1 MSLRFSPADWAIV
14 LGGSSGLGLASA
26 KKLARHGM
34 NIALVHRDRRGAMSR
49 IEAELADIR
58 ATGVALHTF
67 NLDATVDNERERVIS
82 ELKQRLGAEQGVR
95 LLLHSIAFGNLKP
108 LVASPSAG
116 ASDDPLLEDEDFA
129 RTVYAMGLSLL
140 SWTRELYTRGL
151 FRKDARVL
159 GFTSEGG
166 SRAIAGYAAVSA
178 AKAALEAASRSIA
191 LEYAPHGLRC
201 NLLQPGVTD
210 TPALRLIPGA
220 ERMLESARQKN
231 PSGRLTT
238 PSDVADAVA
247 LMCTPEAFWI
257 NGAILRVDGGE
268 FVAG

>member
-1 MSLRFSPADWAIV
+1 MSLRFSSADWAVI

-34 NIALVHRDRRGAMSR
+34 NIALVHRDRRGAMPR
-49 IEAELADIR
+49 IDAELADIR

-67 NLDATVDNERERVIS
+67 NLDATVDLERERVIS
-82 ELKQRLGAEQGVR
+82 ELKQRLGAEHGVR

-108 LVASPSAG
+108 LVAGA
-116 ASDDPLLEDEDFA
+116 ASDEPLLEDEDFA

-140 SWTRELYTRGL
+140 SWTRELHNHGL

-220 ERMLESARQKN
+220 ERMLESARLKN

-247 LMCTPEAFWI
+247 LLCTPEAFWI